1 MKQIEIQGLASDA
14 LNLIINKRQNII
26 VTELFNERPW
36 IIANIEQV
44 LDKSSE
50 NDEFEDTAE
59 SMMNSPSN
67 DKMVVLKLS
76 SRLNLLS
83 SNICWIDFNDLKPG
97 DLVGIRR
104 DNFAII
110 EKLPVEYDH
119 RVKAME
125 VDERPSDNYSDI
137 GGLDHQINE
146 IQEAIILPFTR
157 KSQFEKLNILP
168 SKGVLMYGPSGTRK
182 TLIARACAAETNAT
196 FLKLSASQ

>member
-1 MKQIEIQGLASDA
+1 MKDIEENSNSSSNELSLEEIDRMVAEKQNMSISEINDEVRQLENDINVKRIEIQGLASDA
-14 LNLIINKRQNII
+14 LNLTINKRRNLI
-26 VTELFNERPW
+26 VTELFKERPW
-36 IIANIEQV
+36 LIANIEQV

-83 SNICWIDFNDLKPG
+83 SNIGWIDFNDLKPG

-110 EKLPVEYDH
+110 EKLPIEYDH

-137 GGLDHQINE
+137 GGLDHQINK
-146 IQEAIILPFTR
+146 IQEAIILYY
-157 KSQFEKLNILP
+157 L
-168 SKGVLMYGPSGTRK
+168 
-182 TLIARACAAETNAT
+182 
-196 FLKLSASQ
+196 

>member
-1 MKQIEIQGLASDA
+1 MGTLEKDANMKQIEIQGLASDA
-14 LNLIINKRQNII
+14 LNLTINKRQNII
-26 VTELFNERPW
+26 VTELLNERLW

-50 NDEFEDTAE
+50 NDEFEDTAK

-76 SRLNLLS
+76 SRLKLLS
-83 SNICWIDFNDLKPG
+83 SNIGWIDFNDLKPG
-97 DLVGIRR
+97 DLIGIRR

-110 EKLPVEYDH
+110 EKLPIEYDH

-146 IQEAIILPFTR
+146 IQEAIILPLTR
-157 KSQFEKLNILP
+157 KSRFEKKRIF
-168 SKGVLMYGPSGTRK
+168 Y
-182 TLIARACAAETNAT
+182 
-196 FLKLSASQ
+196 